1 MKVIAMKTTNGFEF
15 NIGDIVTTNV
25 NGHIGTGEILK
36 REQDNITNLNHYY
49 VQLEFE
55 NNCKNNMCIY
65 ESDLVKVSSN
75 LKSMCEKYNVDY
87 QNALS
92 CLLENPELT
101 DKQIIT
107 QYRPDLSINIF
118 GDIIE
123 PDKTE

>member
-1 MKVIAMKTTNGFEF
+1 
-15 NIGDIVTTNV
+15 
-25 NGHIGTGEILK
+25 
-36 REQDNITNLNHYY
+36 
-49 VQLEFE
+49 
-55 NNCKNNMCIY
+55 
-65 ESDLVKVSSN
+65 
-75 LKSMCEKYNVDY
+75 MCEKYNVDY

-123 PDKTE
+123 PDKTEWFDLKYIAKNHRFYKTYLMQAGPFYVLEIKKT